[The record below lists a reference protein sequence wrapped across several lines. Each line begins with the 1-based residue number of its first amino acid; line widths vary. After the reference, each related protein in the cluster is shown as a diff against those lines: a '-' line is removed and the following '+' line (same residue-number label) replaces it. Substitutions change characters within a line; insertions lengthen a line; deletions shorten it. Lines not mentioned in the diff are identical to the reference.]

1 MAVLKRTER
10 PIHKA
15 PPPPRDFN
23 PRQSFS
29 TRQLPG
35 GSPIFD
41 KVFPTAIGFAI
52 GSAISFF
59 LVLGN
64 PEKIGFSTGGID
76 HPLFNGAIAGFCVG
90 TLLSPIVLYL
100 TRKTKSN
107 RGILPWS
114 FAGGLLAGFVM
125 NMMG

>member
-1 MAVLKRTER
+1 MKATER
-10 PIHKA
+10 PKYKA

-35 GSPIFD
+35 GSPVFD

-59 LVLGN
+59 LILGN
-64 PEKIGFSTGGID
+64 PERMRFSFGGID
-76 HPLFNGAIAGFCVG
+76 HPLFTGAIAGFCVG
-90 TLLSPIVLYL
+90 TLLSPLVLYL

-114 FAGGLLAGFVM
+114 FGGGLLAGCIM
-125 NMMG
+125 NMIG

>member
-1 MAVLKRTER
+1 MKPIER
-10 PIHKA
+10 PKHQV

-35 GSPIFD
+35 GSPVFD
-41 KVFPTAIGFAI
+41 KVFPTAIGAAI
-52 GSAISFF
+52 GTAISFF
-59 LVLGN
+59 IVQGN
-64 PEKIGFSTGGID
+64 PEQLRFSTGGIH
-76 HPLFNGAIAGFCVG
+76 HPLFNGAIVG
-90 TLLSPIVLYL
+90 LGVGVLLSPLVLYL

-114 FAGGLLAGFVM
+114 LGAGLLAGFMM
-125 NMMG
+125 NMIG